1 MSYYTK
7 YPGDYEPGYLS
18 QFTLR
23 EKVYMLT
30 GLSILFASIL
40 TSLLISTGGVSMGM
54 LVLAIIAWIIGVIW
68 SFFATTESS
77 RMIILFMMVSASAVL
92 ITPMIQY
99 ALLVDPIIVAESAG
113 ITGIIVLGMFSYATI
128 KKPNLHRLGRFL
140 SVAVWVI
147 IAVLLLGFFIQY
159 SAFTDL
165 LLSIVI
171 AIIFSLYILY
181 DLSRIERREIFS
193 PAYAALMLYID
204 IFIVFK
210 QILYLLIRSRE

>member
-7 YPGDYEPGYLS
+7 YPSDYEPGYLS
-18 QFTLR
+18 QFSLR

-40 TSLLISTGGVSMGM
+40 TSFLISTGGVSAGM
-54 LVLAIIAWIIGVIW
+54 LLLAIVAWIIGMIW
-68 SFFATTESS
+68 SFFARTESS
-77 RMIILFMMVSASAVL
+77 RMIILFVMVTASAVL

-113 ITGIIVLGMFSYATI
+113 ITAIIVLGMFAYATV

-140 SVAVWVI
+140 FVSVWVI
-147 IAVLLLGFFIQY
+147 IAILLLGFFIQY
-159 SAFTDL
+159 SPLADL
-165 LLSIVI
+165 LLSFFI
-171 AIIFSLYILY
+171 AIVFSLYILY
-181 DLSRIERREIFS
+181 DLSRIERREILS

-210 QILYLLIRSRE
+210 QILYIILRSRD